1 MTQADEFISC
11 CLAVVSG
18 QADWSSSRVIS
29 LSLTFSRGG
38 GGGGETFASLE
49 KKQKTGHGI
58 LTSDNDRKSQGWKEK
73 RLSKR
78 TKLPVYECTEGKQV

>member
-1 MTQADEFISC
+1 
-11 CLAVVSG
+11 
-18 QADWSSSRVIS
+18 
-29 LSLTFSRGG
+29 
-38 GGGGETFASLE
+38 LE

-78 TKLPVYECTEGKQV
+78 AKLPGYECTEGKQV